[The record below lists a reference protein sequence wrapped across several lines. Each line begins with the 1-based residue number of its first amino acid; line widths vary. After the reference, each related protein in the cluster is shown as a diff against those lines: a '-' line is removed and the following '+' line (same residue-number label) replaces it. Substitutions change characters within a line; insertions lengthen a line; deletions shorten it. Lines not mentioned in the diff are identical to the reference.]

1 MGFDWEEIL
10 GSYDVEE
17 AWYDNVYDAARMTG
31 GWRSTY
37 TISSFAIGEEIDEDF
52 TLASIDPRTAKNGNP
67 YFVLTLRRCSAPYD
81 KIKACLFYPEG
92 VLTAD
97 DAEKTAHVRGTV
109 AEANGYLYLK
119 LRSVALL
126 GSESRF
132 TSVSALNNG
141 SEVDGKFIL
150 QKAQLKTASNG
161 KPYLSGLLRDN
172 FCWIPVWVWN
182 YTGALNEKDNGKTVS
197 VKGIV
202 TTFRNRLRVEATE
215 ITIVEE

>member
-10 GSYDVEE
+10 DSYDLEE
-17 AWYDNVYDAARMTG
+17 AWYDNVYDASRMIG

-37 TISSFAIGEEIDEDF
+37 AISFTVGEEIDEDF
-52 TLASIDPRTAKNGNP
+52 SIDSIDPRTAKNGNP
-67 YFVLTLRRCSAPYD
+67 YFVLTLRRSTAPYD

-92 VLTAD
+92 VLTTD
-97 DAEKTAHVRGTV
+97 DVNKTAHVRGV
-109 AEANGYLYLK
+109 VVEVKGYLYLK

-150 QKAQLKTASNG
+150 QKAQLKTTSNG
-161 KPYLSGLLRDN
+161 KTYLSGLLGDN
-172 FCWIPVWVWN
+172 FCWIPVLVWN

-197 VKGIV
+197 VKGVV
-202 TTFRNRLRVEATE
+202 TTFRDRLQVEATE
-215 ITIVEE
+215 ISIVE